1 MSKRQEKI
9 EARKEEQFKFLHA
22 RRVQQLYM
30 FENAFN
36 NGVRFYLENK
46 DKLSESEIEAI
57 EKEMEENKEL
67 IKTMKKQLGMYIAE
81 EEMNR
86 AVGSEGQE

>member
-9 EARKEEQFKFLHA
+9 EARKVEQFAFLHE
-22 RRVQQLYM
+22 RKVQQLYL

-36 NGVRFYLENK
+36 NGVRLYLENK
-46 DKLSESEIEAI
+46 DNLSETEIEAI
-57 EKEMEENKEL
+57 EKEMDENKEL
-67 IKTMKKQLGMYIAE
+67 IKTMKKQLGMDIAE

-86 AVGSEGQE
+86 AIGSEGQE